1 MSTPL
6 DATRAS
12 VIIPA
17 HDEGGVI
24 DRCLEALD
32 EDARAGRLEV
42 IVAANGCT
50 DDTVERARRHTGVQV
65 LDLPAPSKV
74 QAINAADAVAT
85 AFPRIYLDAD
95 IVLDADALDAMVH
108 VLDTDLPRAAAPQVR
123 FATARA
129 TWPVRAFYDVF
140 AELPYVQDKLV
151 GLGVYGMSRAGRS
164 RFVEFPDLLGDD
176 LFAQR
181 IFSLD
186 ERIIVDGTFEV
197 QVPRTLRQ
205 LVKVRTRVARG
216 NAQLAHEDP
225 GAMVDDGRTTD
236 FSTSTRSTS
245 KALVDLIVRR
255 PTMIPSALVYVLVT
269 AYARREARRT
279 TTAAWERDTSTR

>member
-1 MSTPL
+1 MHPQTP
-6 DATRAS
+6 AAS

-17 HDEGGVI
+17 HDEAKVI
-24 DRCLEALD
+24 DRCLQSLQD
-32 EDARAGRLEV
+32 SGLPLEV
-42 IVAANGCT
+42 VVAANGCT
-50 DDTVERARRHTGVQV
+50 DDTVARARRHTGVTV
-65 LDLPAPSKV
+65 LDLPTPSKV

-95 IVLDADALDAMVH
+95 IVLDRGALAAMVEA
-108 VLDTDLPRAAAPQVR
+108 LQTEEPRAAAPQVH
-123 FATARA
+123 FATRGAS
-129 TWPVRAFYDVF
+129 WPVRAFYDVF
-140 AELPYVQDKLV
+140 SQLPYVQDKLV
-151 GLGVYGMSRAGRS
+151 GLGVYGMSRAGRA
-164 RFVEFPDLLGDD
+164 RFVTFPDLLGDD

-186 ERIIVDGTFEV
+186 EREIVDGTFEV

-216 NAQLAHEDP
+216 NAQLAEEDP

-245 KALVDLIVRR
+245 RALVDLLRRR
-255 PTMIPSALVYVLVT
+255 PTLIPAAVVYVLVT
-269 AYARREARRT
+269 AYARRAASRT
-279 TTAAWERDTSTR
+279 SPAAQTWERDTSTR